1 VTLGGEELATHDL
14 KTVFGWVRLEGLYQT
29 RTAYPRLD
37 ASIYIRGTVSSATKR
52 PATLRLGLDNWAMVY
67 LNGQQVAMADHADE
81 FQTVK
86 IPVTLNEGEN
96 QILIKTN
103 NRMNRDRHFWAIHSA
118 VE

>member
-1 VTLGGEELATHDL
+1 
-14 KTVFGWVRLEGLYQT
+14 
-29 RTAYPRLD
+29 
-37 ASIYIRGTVSSATKR
+37 
-52 PATLRLGLDNWAMVY
+52 MV
-67 LNGQQVAMADHADE
+67 DHADE

-103 NRMNRDRHFWAIHSA
+103 NRMNRDRHVWAIHCA